1 MNKHFLIWDW
11 NLKSSEKNTFS
22 LLPMRTKI
30 MSYGF
35 WYLPL
40 PAPVTPGHCVG
51 ICPPLPMESILLQ
64 SSKQEHKWHKFLSHL
79 FSTLPKPKISE
90 FLKTFGLKFFMWRF
104 TCILPK
110 ATLTMITT
118 KSHTYYDMVVGAT
131 NLVPFI
137 IPNHSDTSGT
147 CRCITEERSFPNPSI
162 VYWIHNFLFQF
173 YS

>member
-1 MNKHFLIWDW
+1 MSKHFLIWDW
-11 NLKSSEKNTFS
+11 NLKSSEKKHIFIITYENKKYVIWFLVSSFTCS
-22 LLPMRTKI
+22 SHP
-30 MSYGF
+30 G
-35 WYLPL
+35 PL
-40 PAPVTPGHCVG
+40 CWHLS
-51 ICPPLPMESILLQ
+51 PLPMESVLLQ
-64 SSKQEHKWHKFLSHL
+64 SSKQEHRWHKFLSHWFL
-79 FSTLPKPKISE
+79 TLPKPKISE
-90 FLKTFGLKFFMWRF
+90 FLKTFVLKFFMWRF

-110 ATLTMITT
+110 ATLTMVTT

-162 VYWIHNFLFQF
+162 VYWIHNFLFHF